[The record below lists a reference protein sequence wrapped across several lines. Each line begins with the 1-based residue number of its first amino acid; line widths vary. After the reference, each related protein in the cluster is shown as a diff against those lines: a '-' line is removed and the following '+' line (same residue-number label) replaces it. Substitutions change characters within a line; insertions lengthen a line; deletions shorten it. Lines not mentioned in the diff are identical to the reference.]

1 MPSAELREQLKQAT
15 AAIDPT
21 VPLTS
26 VSAFDT
32 RVARVLQRDRFNVL
46 FVRTFAAMA
55 VLLAVVGLHGAIA
68 FAVAARTR
76 ELGVRLA
83 LGADPQRLVRA
94 TLWQSGRI
102 GVIGGLVGIAATIAF
117 ARVIGNAWYLVP
129 GSHNGLLYNVT
140 TTDPA
145 ALLLSFLAVVAVA
158 FAAATIPAAPRQPGR
173 SRASAARA
181 MTQAPVF
188 CPANMTQ
195 THTGSC
201 ENSTRFQGHAGQCS
215 LPELAASWKGREG
228 TALDTSR
235 CRDDAS
241 CENSRLSQGHQRRP
255 AGRQCNG
262 LLEGTSAG
270 HRALPQEIPYCHFRL
285 REPEWCRRIEPS
297 DALQTLCNAI
307 AGKVTFTMVG
317 RCFDTTPKEP
327 PWASKTSRA

>member
-1 MPSAELREQLKQAT
+1 MVLIAGVVSNVKEVQISEIEFPDIYLPFGQAPAPSIEFVLRTHVPPAELREHLKQAT

-145 ALLLSFLAVVAVA
+145 ALLLSFLTVVAVA
-158 FAAATIPAAPRQPGR
+158 FAAATIPAL
-173 SRASAARA
+173 RASRVDPAQALRA
-181 MTQAPVF
+181 Q
-188 CPANMTQ
+188 
-195 THTGSC
+195 
-201 ENSTRFQGHAGQCS
+201 
-215 LPELAASWKGREG
+215 
-228 TALDTSR
+228 
-235 CRDDAS
+235 
-241 CENSRLSQGHQRRP
+241 
-255 AGRQCNG
+255 
-262 LLEGTSAG
+262 
-270 HRALPQEIPYCHFRL
+270 
-285 REPEWCRRIEPS
+285 
-297 DALQTLCNAI
+297 
-307 AGKVTFTMVG
+307 
-317 RCFDTTPKEP
+317 
-327 PWASKTSRA
+327 